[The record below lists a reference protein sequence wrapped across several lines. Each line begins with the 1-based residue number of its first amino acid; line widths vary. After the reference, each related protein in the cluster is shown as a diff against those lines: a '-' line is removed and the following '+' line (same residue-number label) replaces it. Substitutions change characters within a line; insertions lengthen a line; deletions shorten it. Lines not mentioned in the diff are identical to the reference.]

1 VILLATPRMIFIVT
15 GATVAGFG
23 LASVYPINVSLLS
36 HWFENISPRV
46 SGFIF
51 AMGTLGGAVLPWI
64 VGTIST
70 RTGSLRW
77 GFIVPL
83 LGTIAMLFFYVSRTG
98 APRAHVLAQ
107 ETRMPSV

>member
-1 VILLATPRMIFIVT
+1 
-15 GATVAGFG
+15 
-23 LASVYPINVSLLS
+23 VSLLS

-83 LGTIAMLFFYVSRTG
+83 LGTIAMLFFYLSRTG
-98 APRAHVLAQ
+98 APRGHVLAQ
-107 ETRMPSV
+107 EKRMPSV